1 MVPALVLLLIQGLD
15 SFLLCF
21 SQLLRCPHDI
31 GASFSKSAQST
42 WAKEVSQCSLNDSP
56 ESHLP
61 LLQLDTDSNSM
72 WDTTDIHRLEYHQR
86 RLFESYLRGHPPYES
101 VDISNYFWE
110 LKKKKR
116 KDENF
121 FGMSL
126 LEADCLIILQAQF
139 KFLLWF
145 HVYLRISVSLL
156 WFFGVSRGYWSPG
169 ASASPKS
176 YPQSYFSDYSLFGL
190 SILFYL
196 EAGSY
201 VAQTRLALPV

>member
-1 MVPALVLLLIQGLD
+1 MGALLALGDVLSVGLTRMTPALVLLLIQGLD

-42 WAKEVSQCSLNDSP
+42 GAKEVSQCSLNVSP

-61 LLQLDTDSNSM
+61 LLQLDTDANSM

-110 LKKKKR
+110 LKKKKNR
-116 KDENF
+116 WK
-121 FGMSL
+121 
-126 LEADCLIILQAQF
+126 
-139 KFLLWF
+139 LLWDVPSWGWLLN
-145 HVYLRISVSLL
+145 HSSGSVQVLAVISCVFAYQCLFAQIFRGLQRLLVS
-156 WFFGVSRGYWSPG
+156 WSIC
-169 ASASPKS
+169 
-176 YPQSYFSDYSLFGL
+176 FS
-190 SILFYL
+190 
-196 EAGSY
+196 
-201 VAQTRLALPV
+201 